1 MAYLVTGGAGF
12 IGSHVCER
20 LLIAGGRVF
29 TVDNL
34 STGSFQN
41 IAHLKSHPDFS
52 FYVGD
57 ICDAQF
63 MEQLVQKSRIV
74 IHLAAAVGVKNI
86 LHNPVETLESNV
98 TGTKVVLG
106 LSARYNRRAILASTS
121 EVYGKSANKRFPEDD
136 DLVMGSSHKKRWG
149 YACSKL
155 LDEFLALAYFKQ
167 KGLPVTI
174 IRMFNTVGPRQT
186 GRYGMVLPTFIR
198 QALRGEPI
206 TVFGTGQ
213 QSRCFC
219 HVEEVVEAILALL
232 NSQESLGQTI
242 NLGNTHPITIMELA
256 RLVKEITQSPSEIV
270 TIPYD
275 QAYHEGYEDM
285 AHRIP
290 DISKAQRLI
299 GFNPQKSE
307 ATIIQ
312 DILAWNAAETN
323 QIKVFLR

>member
-1 MAYLVTGGAGF
+1 MVYLVTGGAGF
-12 IGSHVCER
+12 IGSHLCEK
-20 LLIAGGRVF
+20 LLIAGTRVL

-57 ICDAQF
+57 IRDAQF
-63 MEQLVQKSRIV
+63 MEQLVQKSRII

-98 TGTKVVLG
+98 TGTKVILG
-106 LSARYNRRAILASTS
+106 LAAKYNRRTILASTS
-121 EVYGKSANKRFPEDD
+121 EVYGKSGNEKFSEED
-136 DLVMGSSHKKRWG
+136 DLVIGPSYKKRWG

-174 IRMFNTVGPRQT
+174 VRLFNTVGPRQT

-198 QALRGEPI
+198 QALCGEPI

-219 HVEEVVEAILALL
+219 HVEEVVEAILALVS
-232 NSQESLGQTI
+232 SQESVGQI
-242 NLGNTHPITIMELA
+242 FNLGNNHPITIMELA

-275 QAYHEGYEDM
+275 QAYHDGFEDM
-285 AHRIP
+285 IHRLP
-290 DISKAQRLI
+290 DISKAQGLI
-299 GFNPQKSE
+299 GFKPQKSE
-307 ATIIQ
+307 AAIIQ
-312 DILAWNAAETN
+312 DILAWMALE
-323 QIKVFLR
+323 K